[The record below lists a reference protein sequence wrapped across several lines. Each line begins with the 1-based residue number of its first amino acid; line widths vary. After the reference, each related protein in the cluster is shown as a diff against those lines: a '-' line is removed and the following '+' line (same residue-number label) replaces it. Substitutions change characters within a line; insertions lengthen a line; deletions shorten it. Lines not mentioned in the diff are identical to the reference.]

1 MWLSEEGSTTFTYAR
16 ILTGTGKQFLKKRWR
31 ERKKKEES
39 SMSILGDWENDV
51 VFRIKTR
58 WRESR

>member
-1 MWLSEEGSTTFTYAR
+1 MAVGRREYYIYICQNLDWNGEAIF
-16 ILTGTGKQFLKKRWR
+16 KKEMER
-31 ERKKKEES
+31 EKKKEES

-58 WRESR
+58 